1 MRVLG
6 FYVVLLVGCAMHAA
20 PSYAADTKDS
30 NAEMFAKHSAFT
42 SVSISPGGDYLAVG
56 ILRDGKRAA
65 AVLDLDTKA
74 VKSLITFKDPLEVA
88 SIRWLNEERLL
99 VTMARKIGSLEMPG
113 SAGELYAVNADGS
126 KGKNIFGFMGVEP
139 IAASGRY
146 IGKLDDEHILVEVHP
161 WSGVAGKDL
170 QPSVMRVNINNG
182 RTRELTRTN
191 IRGANFLVDDDK
203 EARFAMGLD
212 DDFNFVFSYRA
223 KGELDWQ
230 LVDSPFTLDVTPLG
244 FESGKERILMLA
256 PDPETSV
263 IGVFSYDPTSGKAEQ
278 VYVHPVADVS
288 NLYTDKEDQVYGVRI
303 DQYYPEFIA
312 LTPEHELAQI
322 QKMLLASFSQGYVY
336 VTSATEN
343 RDKIVFALSA
353 PNLPARYYLFE
364 PEKKKATFLL
374 DAYPNIDPKVLA
386 NQDAIEISARDG
398 TTLRGYLTLPPGST
412 GKDLPVVVMP
422 HGGPHARDMWG
433 YDPSVQMLALEGYAV
448 LQINFR
454 GSTGYGT
461 DFRDAGYGE
470 WGRKT
475 QEDII
480 DATYWAVKEGIADKE
495 RLAIFGA
502 SFGGYSALQAP
513 IIDPDLYKAAIGY
526 VGVYDLDMLYTTGDI
541 KTTRWGDAYLDT
553 TLPDN
558 EADRIA
564 QSPAR
569 NVDKLKAALFI
580 VHGVDDPRAAFEHAE
595 VLRDALDEIDYPYE
609 WLAKDGEGHG
619 FYDVD
624 NRTELNNKVLAFLEK
639 HLN

>member
-6 FYVVLLVGCAMHAA
+6 FCVVLLVGCAMHAA
-20 PSYAADTKDS
+20 ASYAADTKNS

-412 GKDLPVVVMP
+412 GKDLPMVVMP

-595 VLRDALDEIDYPYE
+595 ALRDALDEIDYPYE

>member
-6 FYVVLLVGCAMHAA
+6 FCVVLLVGCAMHAA
-20 PSYAADTKDS
+20 ASYAADTKNS

-412 GKDLPVVVMP
+412 GKGLPMVVMP